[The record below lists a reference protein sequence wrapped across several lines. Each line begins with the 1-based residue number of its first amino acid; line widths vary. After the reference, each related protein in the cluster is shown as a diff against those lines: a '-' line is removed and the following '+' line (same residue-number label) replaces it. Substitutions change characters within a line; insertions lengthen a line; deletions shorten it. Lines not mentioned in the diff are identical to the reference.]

1 MAKINGIPVDSQ
13 ETEERCSQCRKN
25 LTIKIY
31 LNLQTKERIFAVTCT
46 HCKTEPVEINRF
58 SEKENSSKLKLKE
71 VMPKKQTFIT
81 GDPYKNRNK

>member
-13 ETEERCSQCRKN
+13 ETEEICSQCRKN
-25 LTIKIY
+25 LIIKIY

-58 SEKENSSKLKLKE
+58 SEKKNSSQLRD
-71 VMPKKQTFIT
+71 VIPKKQTFIT
-81 GDPYKNRNK
+81 GNPNKNRKK